1 MNKSAIIIGIK
12 GLNLCLDEKRLLQ
25 EKQPLGVIL
34 FRRNINNPKQIQRL
48 TRSIRRILGKEA
60 MILIDQEGGKVSR
73 LNKDYWKTYP
83 DANYFGK
90 IASNNLAKA
99 KRLTYENFKDIGC
112 NLHKLGINFNCAPV
126 LDLKIKGASSVIGN
140 RAFSRD
146 PKIVSQLSLQA
157 CKGLLSEDVFPIIKH
172 IPGHGRAKE
181 DSHYYLP
188 IIKSSKQVLQEDFY
202 PFKKLN
208 KQPFAM
214 IAHIKYLDLD
224 KEKCATYSEP
234 IISFIKNKLGF
245 EGILF
250 SDDLCMKALK
260 GSYIYRAKNAIKA
273 GCDIVLHCDPNIS
286 NTKKSCE
293 GAGYA
298 SIGLIEKIKELKAF
312 N

>member
-1 MNKSAIIIGIK
+1 
-12 GLNLCLDEKRLLQ
+12 
-25 EKQPLGVIL
+25 
-34 FRRNINNPKQIQRL
+34 
-48 TRSIRRILGKEA
+48 
-60 MILIDQEGGKVSR
+60 
-73 LNKDYWKTYP
+73 
-83 DANYFGK
+83 
-90 IASNNLAKA
+90 
-99 KRLTYENFKDIGC
+99 
-112 NLHKLGINFNCAPV
+112 
-126 LDLKIKGASSVIGN
+126 
-140 RAFSRD
+140 
-146 PKIVSQLSLQA
+146 LQA

-172 IPGHGRAKE
+172 IPGHGRAKV

-188 IIKSSKQVLQEDFY
+188 IIKSSKKVLQEDFY

-273 GCDIVLHCDPNIS
+273 GCDIVLHCEPNIS

-298 SIGLIEKIKELKAF
+298 SIRLMEKIKELKAF

>member
-12 GLNLCLDEKRLLQ
+12 GLSISLDEKKLLQ
-25 EKQPLGVIL
+25 DKKPLGVIL
-34 FRRNINNPKQIQRL
+34 FRRNIKNPKQILRL
-48 TRSIRRILGKEA
+48 TKSIRDILGKEA

-90 IASNNLAKA
+90 MASASLAKA
-99 KRLTYENFKDIGC
+99 KRLTYANFKDIGS

-157 CKGLLSEDVFPIIKH
+157 CKGLLSENVFPIIKH
-172 IPGHGRAKE
+172 IPGHGRAKV

-188 IIKSSKQVLQEDFY
+188 IIKSSKKVLQEDFY
-202 PFKKLN
+202 PFIKLN
-208 KQPFAM
+208 KQPLAM
-214 IAHIKYLDLD
+214 IAHIRYYNLD

-234 IISFIKNKLGF
+234 IISFIKNELGF

-260 GSYIYRAKNAIKA
+260 GSYIYRARNAIKA
-273 GCDIVLHCDPNIS
+273 GCDIVLHCEPNIS

-293 GAGYA
+293 GAGFV
-298 SIGLIEKIKELKAF
+298 SLRLMKKIKELKVF

>member
-99 KRLTYENFKDIGC
+99 KRLTYENFKDIGY

-126 LDLKIKGASSVIGN
+126 LDLKVKGASSVIGN

-273 GCDIVLHCDPNIS
+273 GCDIVLHCEPNIS

-298 SIGLIEKIKELKAF
+298 SIRLMEKIKELKAF

>member
-12 GLNLCLDEKRLLQ
+12 GLSISLDEKKLLQ
-25 EKQPLGVIL
+25 DKKPLGVIL
-34 FRRNINNPKQIQRL
+34 FRRNIKNPKQILSL
-48 TRSIRRILGKEA
+48 TKSIRGILGKEA

-90 IASNNLAKA
+90 MARDSLTKA
-99 KRLTYENFKDIGC
+99 KRLTYENFKDIGS

-126 LDLKIKGASSVIGN
+126 LDLKIKGASNVIGN

-146 PKIVSQLSLQA
+146 PKIVSKLSLQA
-157 CKGLLSEDVFPIIKH
+157 CNGLLSENVFPIIKH
-172 IPGHGRAKE
+172 IPGHGRAKV

-188 IIKSSKQVLQEDFY
+188 IIKSSKKVLHEDFY
-202 PFKKLN
+202 PFIKLN
-208 KQPFAM
+208 KQPLAM
-214 IAHIKYLDLD
+214 IAHIKYIDLD
-224 KEKCATYSEP
+224 KEKCATFSKP
-234 IISFIKNKLGF
+234 IISYIKNNLGF
-245 EGILF
+245 EGILL

-260 GSYIYRAKNAIKA
+260 GSYIYRARNAIKA
-273 GCDIVLHCDPNIS
+273 GCDIVLHCEPNIS

-293 GAGYA
+293 GAGFA
-298 SIGLIEKIKELKAF
+298 SLRLMKKIKKLKAF

>member
-34 FRRNINNPKQIQRL
+34 FKRNINNPKQIQRL

-273 GCDIVLHCDPNIS
+273 GCDIVLHCDPNIA